1 MGHVNKNLLIFIGI
15 LLLIGL
21 VDAVRYLKPADDNKQ
36 AIQAAYTFSVNDGN
50 EIILVYNAYGGIY
63 PGIVDFI
70 NKEFFPSSYPC
81 NLCYL
86 TFGTFKMKPS
96 WKEFINAL
104 PYTITEL
111 HKDNFKRRFTP
122 ANFPLPAI
130 LLSNGA
136 TVQVLL
142 SAQQINQAKT
152 LPQLKQMVQN
162 SLAH

>member
-1 MGHVNKNLLIFIGI
+1 
-15 LLLIGL
+15 
-21 VDAVRYLKPADDNKQ
+21 
-36 AIQAAYTFSVNDGN
+36 
-50 EIILVYNAYGGIY
+50 
-63 PGIVDFI
+63 
-70 NKEFFPSSYPC
+70 
-81 NLCYL
+81 
-86 TFGTFKMKPS
+86 MKPS

-111 HKDNFKRRFTP
+111 HKDNFIRRFTP

-130 LLSNGA
+130 LLSNGT

-162 SLAH
+162 SLAR